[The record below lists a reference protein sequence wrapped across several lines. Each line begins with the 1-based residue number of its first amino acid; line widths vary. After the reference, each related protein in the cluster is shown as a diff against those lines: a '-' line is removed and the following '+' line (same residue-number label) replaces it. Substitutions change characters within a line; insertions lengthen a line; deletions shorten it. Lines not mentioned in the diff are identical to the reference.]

1 MVVSSEN
8 QTYPNTV
15 PHDHPPSSAEGRQEM
30 KNTPQRN
37 AINEI
42 LKSCVEKGTSFKA
55 VVEKAGYSRSTA
67 VNDRKEPGKIQMNRL
82 LTYMQILGIKEI
94 TIRR

>member
-1 MVVSSEN
+1 MASSEN
-8 QTYPNTV
+8 QTYPDIV
-15 PHDHPPSSAEGRQEM
+15 PHDHLPSSSEWRQKM
-30 KNTPQRN
+30 KNTPQRD

-67 VNDRKEPGKIQMNRL
+67 VNDRKEPGKIPLNRM